1 MPIIQADF
9 YRRPL
14 KDSTGQPL
22 WELLLCDESGNFRF
36 NAFCPQSQATVDWV
50 KERFLEAFKSVQPE
64 TIKVFRPQSLSII
77 KSAAEKLNIPVEGSR
92 KTQILKEWLKERWSS
107 SYLSERST
115 GEIYEPLEIEK
126 LPPIPLPEGLW
137 GEVWRFAAIEAGEIV
152 ERFRDFPI
160 PVVEMPEN
168 LWPLNLGIAST
179 IQVPGVVINGGKK
192 AMRLTR
198 ALAEK
203 TPVALSYIPGNPDG
217 LILEAG
223 LNERWIIATFEDQEV
238 AAAGKVYEQR
248 KLLSKGLHFLL
259 IQPDDSGMTYS
270 GFWLLREE

>member
-9 YRRPL
+9 YRRPV
-14 KDSTGQPL
+14 KDDRGQPL

-36 NAFCPQSQATVDWV
+36 SALCPQSQATVDWV
-50 KERFLEAFKSVQPE
+50 RERFLEAFKSVQPE
-64 TIKVFRPQSLSII
+64 VIKVFRPQSLSII
-77 KSAAEKLNIPVEGSR
+77 KSAAENLNIPVEGSR
-92 KTQILKEWLKERWSS
+92 KTRMLKEWLEERWRAYSHFS
-107 SYLSERST
+107 DNSEEK
-115 GEIYEPLEIEK
+115 GLLEIEK
-126 LPPIPLPEGLW
+126 LPPIPLPESLW

-152 ERFRDFPI
+152 ERFSERPI
-160 PVVEMPEN
+160 PILEMPES
-168 LWPLNLGIAST
+168 LLPLNLGIAST
-179 IQVPGVVINGGKK
+179 VQVPGVVINGGRQ
-192 AMRLTR
+192 ALRLAR

-223 LNERWIIATFEDQEV
+223 LNERWIIATFEDFEV

-248 KLLSKGLHFLL
+248 KVLSKGLHFLL